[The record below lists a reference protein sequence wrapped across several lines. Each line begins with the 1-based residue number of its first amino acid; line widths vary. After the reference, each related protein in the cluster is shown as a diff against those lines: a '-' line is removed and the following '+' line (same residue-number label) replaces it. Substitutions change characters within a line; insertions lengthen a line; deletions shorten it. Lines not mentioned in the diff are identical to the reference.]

1 MVTRTLLGAQM
12 VCARCGTAFEGRFCP
27 NCGTPA
33 AAPPQVEGTP
43 PNVRCSRCGTLY
55 SGRFCPTCGLPAW
68 SAWIPPLPPRPSV
81 GYGFLTVAW
90 MFSLIAFLVV
100 LGIATAGLF
109 GVLVP
114 ISAGIQNI
122 RQGGTADPG
131 FDSTGAWGFSPWGGP
146 AAGTVNATGGRPP
159 GHRGISPPRPAGS
172 PAAPIRGGRA
182 PPFHCARAHPGTLPV
197 QRPSPAV

>member
-27 NCGTPA
+27 NGGTPA

-43 PNVRCSRCGTLY
+43 PNVRCSRCGPLY

-68 SAWIPPLPPRPSV
+68 SAWIPPMPPRPSV
-81 GYGFLTVAW
+81 GYGFLNVAW

-100 LGIATAGLF
+100 LAIATAGLF

-131 FDSTGAWGFSPWGGP
+131 FDSTGAWVFSPWGGP
-146 AAGTVNATGGRPP
+146 AAGGGERA
-159 GHRGISPPRPAGS
+159 GGEARGVRGDPRPRPAG
-172 PAAPIRGGRA
+172 A
-182 PPFHCARAHPGTLPV
+182 PPAP
-197 QRPSPAV
+197 

>member
-33 AAPPQVEGTP
+33 AAPPVDGTP

-55 SGRFCPTCGLPAW
+55 SGRFCPTCALPAW
-68 SAWIPPLPPRPSV
+68 SAWIPPMPPRPSG
-81 GYGFLTVAW
+81 GYGFLNVAW
-90 MFSLIAFLVV
+90 MFSLIAFLAV

-114 ISAGIQNI
+114 ISAGDQNTPQ
-122 RQGGTADPG
+122 RGPGARRFGTPG
-131 FDSTGAWGFSPWGGP
+131 PRG
-146 AAGTVNATGGRPP
+146 VRP
-159 GHRGISPPRPAGS
+159 
-172 PAAPIRGGRA
+172 
-182 PPFHCARAHPGTLPV
+182 
-197 QRPSPAV
+197 